1 MTCGSGVRKHARE
14 ALVTGA
20 EFIEL
25 IARNG
30 VEAASW
36 AEDSLMRAGTGKD
49 EDMERATFVQGR
61 HLVRHRPGVENVAL
75 IPAAGYAAVAG
86 LKLNLWRP
94 ARSGLWTGRKRGLT
108 PWGRG
113 RRMI

>member
-20 EFIEL
+20 EFVEL

-49 EDMERATFVQGR
+49 EDMERPTFVQGR
-61 HLVRHRPGVENVAL
+61 HLVRHRAEAEKVDLIGAADHVVVAEIHHDFSRSTQL
-75 IPAAGYAAVAG
+75 
-86 LKLNLWRP
+86 
-94 ARSGLWTGRKRGLT
+94 ARF
-108 PWGRG
+108 
-113 RRMI
+113 